1 MSFIIAGLGNPGEE
15 YKNTRHNTGRI
26 IAEYIAKK
34 FEMDDV
40 KENSKIKALV
50 TKGEVK
56 GNKKSEKVE
65 IILPNNFMNRSGV
78 SIAAH
83 LGVTASS
90 AKATVAKKAHQFIV
104 IYDDLDLALGTM
116 KISFN
121 RSSGGHRGLESIIK
135 ALKTQEFIR
144 IRVGISP
151 VTPTGK
157 IKKPKGED
165 AVGKFIIDPFKKP
178 EIDIIKKMAK
188 DAHEAVQ
195 IIISEG
201 KERAMEAFN

>member
-15 YKNTRHNTGRI
+15 YKDTRHNTGRI
-26 IAEYIAKK
+26 IAEFIAKK
-34 FEMDDV
+34 FAMDDV
-40 KENSKIKALV
+40 KENAKIKALV
-50 TKGEVK
+50 TKGEIK
-56 GNKKSEKVE
+56 GSKKSEKVE
-65 IILPNNFMNRSGV
+65 IVLPNNFMNRSGV
-78 SIAAH
+78 SLAP
-83 LGVTASS
+83 LVTS
-90 AKATVAKKAHQFIV
+90 VKKAHQLIV

-157 IKKPKGED
+157 IKKPKGEEV
-165 AVGKFIIDPFKKP
+165 VGKFIIDPFKKQ
-178 EIDIIKKMAK
+178 EMDIIKKIAK
-188 DAHEAVQ
+188 DATEAVQ

-201 KERAMEAFN
+201 KERAMERFN

>member
-15 YKNTRHNTGRI
+15 YKDTRHNTGRI

-65 IILPNNFMNRSGV
+65 MVLPNNFMNRSG
-78 SIAAH
+78 
-83 LGVTASS
+83 AS
-90 AKATVAKKAHQFIV
+90 VAPLITSLKKAHQLIV

-178 EIDIIKKMAK
+178 EMDIIKKMAK

-201 KERAMEAFN
+201 KEKAMEAFN